1 MLNGIPLGLCD
12 KGEDEEGL
20 SPRDTAGRGDDGL
33 KRDLAWC
40 KRDSRSAISFSRS
53 VVSGFVSMGKEP
65 FFSSDMAEK
74 PLTVMVGSKG
84 H

>member
-12 KGEDEEGL
+12 RGNEEGL
-20 SPRDTAGRGDDGL
+20 SPRDTAGCGDDDV

-53 VVSGFVSMGKEP
+53 LVAGFVSMDKEP
-65 FFSSDMAEK
+65 FFSSDMAE
-74 PLTVMVGSKG
+74 
-84 H
+84 